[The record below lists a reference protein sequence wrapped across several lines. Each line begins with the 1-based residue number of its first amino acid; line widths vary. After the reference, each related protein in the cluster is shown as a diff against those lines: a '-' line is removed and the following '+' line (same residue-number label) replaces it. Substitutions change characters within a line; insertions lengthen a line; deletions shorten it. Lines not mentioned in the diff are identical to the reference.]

1 MKKVLFTTLAVAFS
15 LLVMAQEKTK
25 QKEVGLSFSNLDQFG
40 IIYKVGDEKALWRF
54 NAVSLGGSERK
65 SENLLD
71 SESEDTSNSF
81 GFGLGVGREFR
92 KVIANSLEFRYGLDL
107 RYNYSKY
114 ENQNDNSV
122 YNSDS
127 KTNRLGLD
135 FVVGLTYDISDKL
148 VFGAEL
154 SPGVGYSI
162 SKQTTKNSD
171 GDISAKSETK
181 NFSYGLSNSSAQLTL
196 AYRF

>member
-1 MKKVLFTTLAVAFS
+1 MRKLILTGLAIAFG
-15 LLVMAQEKTK
+15 LLAMAQEKTK
-25 QKEVGLSFSNLDQFG
+25 QREVGLSFSNLDQFG

-54 NAVSLGGSERK
+54 NAVSLGGSENK

-71 SESEDTSNSF
+71 SESEDTRNSF
-81 GFGLGVGREFR
+81 GFGLGFGREFR
-92 KVIANSLEFRYGLDL
+92 KVIATSLEFRYGLDL